1 MQREP
6 LTRVQRLIR
15 EQPWAMLEPA
25 FEAMVEVV
33 DRWAAGVSLS
43 AEDLEAIAAARR
55 LPPSTAAPGAVAVI
69 PVHGVISHRVNMLA
83 EISGG
88 TSTERLGAAIRAALE
103 DRSIDSL
110 VLDVDSPGGSVH
122 GVEELAD
129 EIFAARGRK
138 PIVAA
143 VNATAASAAYWLAS
157 QADEL
162 VVTPSGEVGS
172 IGVFTFHDNLR
183 AMAEKVGV
191 ERTYIHAG
199 KFKVEGH
206 PFAPLPDEARAHL
219 QARVDEVHD
228 VFVKHVARG
237 RKTSQA
243 RVREEFGQG
252 RMVAASR
259 AVALGMADREE
270 TLQQVLDRLS
280 GRAAKAAGT
289 RAEETAP
296 ELAAAAPESGPA
308 PAAEADRERLRL
320 ATALAARR

>member
-25 FEAMVEVV
+25 FEAMAEVV
-33 DRWAAGVSLS
+33 DRWAAGVTLS
-43 AEDLEAIAAARR
+43 AEDIEAIVAARR
-55 LPPSTAAPGAVAVI
+55 LPPSSAAPGAVAVI
-69 PVHGVISHRVNMLA
+69 PVQGVISHRMNMLSD
-83 EISGG
+83 ISGG

-103 DRSIDSL
+103 DARVSSIL
-110 VLDVDSPGGSVH
+110 LDVDSPGGSVH

-172 IGVFTFHDNLR
+172 IGVFTFHDNLS

-191 ERTYIHAG
+191 QRTYIHAG
-199 KFKVEGH
+199 RYKVEGH
-206 PFAPLPDEARAHL
+206 PFAPLSDEAHAYL
-219 QARVDEVHD
+219 QARVDEVHG

-237 RKTSQA
+237 RKASQA
-243 RVREEFGQG
+243 RVRDEFGQG
-252 RMVAASR
+252 RMVAASE

-270 TLQQVLDRLS
+270 TLQQAIQRLS
-280 GRAAKAAGT
+280 GRASKAAGA
-289 RAEETAP
+289 RAENASEGAGEGVPT
-296 ELAAAAPESGPA
+296 EPA
-308 PAAEADRERLRL
+308 PMAAETERERLRL
-320 ATALAARR
+320 ATAIASRR